1 MQYIKETR
9 SGHPPYAWEEIT
21 RAEAEAQIGA
31 TALQDAED
39 QVRRYNRD
47 FPGIAVMVETGAGA
61 YVGAQE

>member
-9 SGHPPYAWEEIT
+9 SGSSPYAREEIT

-31 TALQDAED
+31 AALQDAED
-39 QVRRYNRD
+39 QARRYKRD
-47 FPGIAVMVETGAGA
+47 FPGIAVMVETGADT